1 MHAKI
6 NSWIIQ
12 RTEKVARS
20 LSIETTI
27 LIIGPKV
34 FVSCSIISTLNQ
46 KLAATTAIRK
56 LILNAES
63 FDSNYSIE

>member
-1 MHAKI
+1 
-6 NSWIIQ
+6 
-12 RTEKVARS
+12 
-20 LSIETTI
+20 
-27 LIIGPKV
+27 
-34 FVSCSIISTLNQ
+34 LNQ